1 MKSINPWFCPVKS
14 DGPDEGLKL
23 FCFHSAGSGASFYF
37 DWADK
42 ISSVKEIIAIQ
53 LPGREGRYS
62 DGLITCLEQ
71 LTERL
76 WANLKNELDQPYI
89 FFGHSMG
96 ARIAYEIA
104 KIASLSET
112 GGPECLIVSGAAAP
126 HIASNTNDH
135 LLPDDQL
142 LIKLMDYGGTDTTLF
157 ESKELMDLILP
168 ILRADLKLCE
178 LAQTDQSSELTC
190 PIIAYGGREDE
201 IDISDIDAW
210 RMRTTNQFILK
221 MFEGGHFF
229 VKSNQNKVLDD
240 LAEVVNLIECNSNCH
255 RHTPSVT

>member
-1 MKSINPWFCPVKS
+1 
-14 DGPDEGLKL
+14 
-23 FCFHSAGSGASFYF
+23 
-37 DWADK
+37 
-42 ISSVKEIIAIQ
+42 
-53 LPGREGRYS
+53 
-62 DGLITCLEQ
+62 
-71 LTERL
+71 
-76 WANLKNELDQPYI
+76 
-89 FFGHSMG
+89 
-96 ARIAYEIA
+96 
-104 KIASLSET
+104 
-112 GGPECLIVSGAAAP
+112 VSGAAAP

-178 LAQTDQSSELTC
+178 LAKTDQSIVLTC

-201 IDISDIDAW
+201 IDIPDIDAW

-229 VKSNQNKVLDD
+229 VKSAQNEVLDD
-240 LAEVVNLIECNSNCH
+240 LTMVINLMECNSNVTNISH
-255 RHTPSVT
+255 ELHNHTSCINPC